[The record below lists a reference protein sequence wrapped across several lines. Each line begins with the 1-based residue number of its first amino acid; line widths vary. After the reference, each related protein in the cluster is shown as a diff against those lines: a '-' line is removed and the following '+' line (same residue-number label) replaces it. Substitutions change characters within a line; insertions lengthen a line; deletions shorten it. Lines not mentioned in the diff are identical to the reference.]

1 MDMKRKAYAKIN
13 IALDAIGKRED
24 GYHLL
29 RMIMQTVDIYDE
41 IELNKNKD
49 KKIKITTDKYYLPTD
64 EKNLAY
70 KAAKIFMDTYGITTG
85 VDINIK
91 KNIPV
96 CAGMAGGSTDA
107 AAVLYLMNKVF
118 NKSIGKKEL
127 EELAV
132 KIGADVPYCI
142 EGGTA
147 LCEGIGEKITKIKPF
162 KDKIVVV
169 VKPNFGV
176 STKDVYKDLDITKI
190 HKHADIEGIIRC
202 MSKDDLYGVSTRMR
216 NVLENVTIKKHR
228 VIREIKDILR
238 SSGAVG
244 TMMSGSGPTVFAFF
258 EDMLTAQRAY
268 EKMKEAYP
276 SNDIFITRTI

>member
-1 MDMKRKAYAKIN
+1 MRRKAYAKIN

-41 IELNKNKD
+41 IEVNKNKER
-49 KKIKITTDKYYLPTD
+49 KIRLTTDKYYLPTD

-70 KAAKIFMDTYGITTG
+70 KAAKLFMDTYKINCG
-85 VDINIK
+85 VDIHIK

-96 CAGMAGGSTDA
+96 SAGMAGGSSDA
-107 AAVLYLMNKVF
+107 AAVLFLMNKVF
-118 NKSIGKKEL
+118 NQGINKCEL
-127 EELAV
+127 EKLAV

-147 LCEGIGEKITKIKPF
+147 LCEGIGEKIKKIKPF
-162 KDKIVVV
+162 KDKILVI
-169 VKPNFGV
+169 VKPSFGV
-176 STKDVYKDLDITKI
+176 STKDVYGDLDITKI
-190 HKHADIEGIIRC
+190 HKHADIEGLIKC
-202 MSKDDLYGVSTRMR
+202 MAKDDLYGVSTRMR

-228 VIREIKDILR
+228 VIREIKDELR
-238 SSGAVG
+238 NTGAVG

-258 EDMLTAQRAY
+258 EDMLVAQKGY
-268 EKMKEAYP
+268 DKMKEIYG
-276 SNDIFITRTI
+276 NFDVFITRTI

>member
-1 MDMKRKAYAKIN
+1 MKRKAYAKIN

-29 RMIMQTVDIYDE
+29 KMIMQTVDIYDE
-41 IELNKNKD
+41 IELNKNNNG
-49 KKIKITTDKYYLPTD
+49 KINITTDKYYLPTD

-70 KAAKIFMDTYGITTG
+70 KAAKIFKDTYNIKSG
-85 VDINIK
+85 VDISIK

-107 AAVLYLMNKVF
+107 ATVLYLMNKVF
-118 NKSIGKKEL
+118 AKSLSKAEL
-127 EELAV
+127 EAMAV

-147 LCEGIGEKITKIKPF
+147 LCEGIGEKITKLKPF

-169 VKPNFGV
+169 VKPCFGV
-176 STKDVYKDLDITKI
+176 STKDVYKDLDISKI
-190 HKHADIEGIIRC
+190 HKHADIEGIIKC
-202 MSKDDLYGVSTRMR
+202 MARDDLYGVSTRMR

-228 VIREIKDILR
+228 VIREIKDEMR
-238 SSGAVG
+238 TSGAIG

-258 EDMLTAQRAY
+258 EDMLIAQRAY
-268 EKMKEAYP
+268 EKLKSLY
-276 SNDIFITRTI
+276 SNSDIFITRTI